1 MLHLADLTGGG
12 MLAGLFS
19 DNLID
24 WLGGFGAVFMAV
36 ISVLAKRYLLPLLEI
51 ERRRRY
57 ATYIAAIA
65 DDVTDDLVQR
75 YPDKEWL
82 AYLDEAVD
90 KIMEICEISPEVAE
104 RAAQAALARK

>member
-1 MLHLADLTGGG
+1 MMTLADMTGGG
-12 MLAGLFS
+12 FLQLFS
-19 DNLID
+19 DNPVA
-24 WLGGFGAVFMAV
+24 WLGGFGVVLMAV
-36 ISVLAKRYLLPLLEI
+36 VTVLARRYLVPLLEI

-75 YPDKEWL
+75 YPDKEWV

-90 KIMEICEISPEVAE
+90 KIIEVCEISPEVAE
-104 RAAQAALARK
+104 RAAQAAMARK